1 MMRNL
6 DTTHPSS
13 SFVSFQTDHLLE
25 GRRCS
30 ARRCFEDTRAPSNCN
45 EFVFRALAAKR
56 GNGRKAAYFMRL
68 SPQRLESPR
77 PFSVCGRL
85 HIFDVSAV
93 PALVCAEFGSPRAA
107 MSVNRYFSGVFR
119 DRISD

>member
-1 MMRNL
+1 M
-6 DTTHPSS
+6 
-13 SFVSFQTDHLLE
+13 SFQADHLLE

-56 GNGRKAAYFMRL
+56 GDKRKPRIFMRL

-77 PFSVCGRL
+77 AFSVC
-85 HIFDVSAV
+85 
-93 PALVCAEFGSPRAA
+93 
-107 MSVNRYFSGVFR
+107 
-119 DRISD
+119 